1 MSYKINLSDMEY
13 GPEEERAVVA
23 VLRER
28 WLTMG
33 PRTAKFEEEFS
44 KKVDGACCLLVS
56 SGTTALHLA
65 VYALGLGRGDEMILP
80 SLTFAA
86 TANVAVQCGAQC
98 VFADIEDV
106 EVPLLSPKD
115 VANKITPRTRI
126 IMPVHYAGFSVD
138 MNSLREIVERE
149 RKRRRRSGEKRPL
162 YIVEDAA
169 HASGA
174 RDQSGKPLGALG
186 DAGCFSLFSNKNI
199 ATGEGGVIAT
209 KNESLFKR
217 LVLLRSHGLT
227 RQTWERHKSGN
238 KDYESLYDLSEPGF
252 NYRPTE
258 ITAALGIEQMK
269 KLARINKT
277 REKLFKYVHKRLHD
291 AKGIVL
297 PFDDLQRWG
306 EPSYHILP
314 ILMADNSTRQRVV
327 AALNDAGIQTSHH
340 YRPVH
345 TMSYY
350 RKKYPKSGQSLPKT
364 IEYAEREITLPLHTK
379 LTVQDMDY
387 IVDTLLNAVS

>member
-1 MSYKINLSDMEY
+1 MEY
-13 GPEEERAVVA
+13 GIEEERAVVA

-33 PRTAKFEEEFS
+33 PRTAKFEEAFS
-44 KKVDGACCLLVS
+44 KKIDDARSLLVS

-65 VYALGLGRGDEMILP
+65 IYALGLGRGDEMILP

-98 VFADIEDV
+98 IFADIENAAI
-106 EVPLLSPKD
+106 PLLSPDD
-115 VANKITPRTRI
+115 VARKITPRTRI
-126 IMPVHYAGFSVD
+126 IMPVHYGGFSVD
-138 MNSLREIVERE
+138 MNKLCEIVDKE
-149 RKRRRRSGEKRPL
+149 RKRRQRSGEKRPL

-169 HASGA
+169 HAAGA
-174 RDQSGKPLGALG
+174 RDQSGKPLGTLG

-199 ATGEGGVIAT
+199 ATGEGGIIAT
-209 KNESLFKR
+209 RDESLYKR
-217 LVLLRSHGLT
+217 LLLLRSHGLT

-238 KDYESLYDLSEPGF
+238 KVHENLYDLAEPGF

-258 ITAALGIEQMK
+258 ITAALGIEQLK
-269 KLARINKT
+269 KMSRINKI
-277 REKLFKYVHKRLHD
+277 REKNFNHVHKRLLKI
-291 AKGIVL
+291 KGITL
-297 PFDDLQRWG
+297 PFHPTHRWG
-306 EPSYHILP
+306 KPSYHILP
-314 ILMADNSTRQRVV
+314 ILVADNAIRQRVV

-345 TMSYY
+345 SMTYY
-350 RKKYPKSGQSLPKT
+350 RKKYPKTELTLSKT

-379 LTVQDMDY
+379 LTTQDMDY
-387 IVDTLLNAVS
+387 IVDALLNAINS